1 GAEAAV
7 VQGLDDLAVHDLRV
21 GPGDDLL
28 ASACAGDERLGGE
41 TVHFTG
47 DLLERVDHHFAVGVL
62 DVRDGLTA
70 LRRARV
76 GGADVDG
83 ALRHGV
89 PPEVWSGADRSAVDH
104 AVGVVAFSWCTEVV
118 GSEDPPDH
126 DRDDRG
132 AGELL
137 GEPGDVPVQRGGDD
151 DRLDLVVPGVAL

>member
-1 GAEAAV
+1 
-7 VQGLDDLAVHDLRV
+7 
-21 GPGDDLL
+21 
-28 ASACAGDERLGGE
+28 

-151 DRLDLVVPGVAL
+151 DRLDLVVRGVALDLPPQGRAGDRLRLHLDGDTAGEDVHAIPLAEA